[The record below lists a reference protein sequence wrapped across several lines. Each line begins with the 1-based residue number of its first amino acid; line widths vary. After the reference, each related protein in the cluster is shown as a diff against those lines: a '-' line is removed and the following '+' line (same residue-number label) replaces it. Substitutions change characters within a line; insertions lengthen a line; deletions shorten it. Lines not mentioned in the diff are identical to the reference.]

1 MGGRARGWGLLP
13 PPRAHLNARIMA
25 TRVRF
30 FSLVTYLSEQE
41 FLPILQDTSHIRN
54 YIYIYHNKDK
64 CAPHYHICLNTFNNH
79 TPTAVCKWFKKPDVN
94 TFNEE
99 IHSSNIFGYLTH
111 SLPNDKDKFHY
122 SESELR
128 SNDIEFWRR
137 FSPTADIAQSII
149 ADLLDGKSLREM
161 LSLYGREF
169 VLNYNKYRYF
179 ASMVS
184 SEICSETF
192 VFSKTGDVVTADQV
206 DFFPNELPTE

>member
-1 MGGRARGWGLLP
+1 
-13 PPRAHLNARIMA
+13 MA

-30 FSLVTYLSEQE
+30 FSLVTYLSESE
-41 FLPILQDTSHIRN
+41 FLPILQDTTRIRN
-54 YIYIYHNKDK
+54 YIYIYHDKDK
-64 CAPHYHICLNTFNNH
+64 SEPHYHICLNTFNPH
-79 TPTAVCKWFKKPDVN
+79 TITAVCKWFKISEVN
-94 TFNEE
+94 TFSEE

-111 SLPNDKDKFHY
+111 SLPNDKDKYHY

-128 SNDIEFWRR
+128 SNDIEFWKR
-137 FSPTADIAQSII
+137 FCPTADIAQSII

-179 ASMVS
+179 ASLVS

-192 VFSKTGDVVTADQV
+192 VTSKTGEVVTAEQV
-206 DFFPNELPTE
+206 DFFPNELTT